1 MRSTQLA
8 TPSAATKSKATSA
21 ASVSAATSI
30 TDRQA
35 PRWRRRKESRS
46 AELIDAALLLFAQS
60 GYAQTRL
67 DDVAARAGISK
78 GTVYLYFSS
87 KQDLFE
93 AVVQERASPWID
105 ALQARPIDDSQPTDI
120 VIREV
125 LFWGW
130 NQFLESKLYLIARIV
145 LAESN
150 NFPHLAQAYL
160 REVMGPVHQYLISL
174 LERGIARGEI
184 DGQASRE
191 RVKALLAPLSWL
203 ALWRHALVNNGNQ
216 PPLREDVYVNEAIEM
231 AVRSLTPRP

>member
-1 MRSTQLA
+1 MSSPQLA
-8 TPSAATKSKATSA
+8 TTNSASESSA
-21 ASVSAATSI
+21 ISI
-30 TDRQA
+30 TERQP

-46 AELIDAALLLFAQS
+46 AELIDAALMLFAES

-93 AVVQERASPWID
+93 AVVRDRASPWVE
-105 ALQARPIDDSQPTDI
+105 ALQARPIDENQHSHIAVQ
-120 VIREV
+120 EA
-125 LFWGW
+125 LLWGW
-130 NQFLESKLYLIARIV
+130 NEFLESKLYLIARIV

-160 REVMGPVHQYLISL
+160 REVMGPVHQHLMGL

-203 ALWRHALVNNGNQ
+203 ALWRHALINNSDR
-216 PPLREDVYVNEAIEM
+216 PPIREDVYVQEAIEM
-231 AVRSLTPRP
+231 AVRSLKPQR